1 MTRFTLDAGVQR
13 FGGVVIGG
21 SPLRLFRVT
30 TAGEDLIDR
39 LAAGDDIVDDS
50 RVIDALLDAGAI
62 HPAVDQSPFGPDD
75 VTIVTPVHET
85 SDRGLRYGSGT
96 IVVDDASPS
105 KVPDATIRFERNRGP
120 GAARNAGL
128 ALVETPL
135 VAFVDDDV
143 ELGDGWLTP
152 LLGHF
157 ADPRV
162 GLVAPRV
169 ITPDDGSPVARY
181 ELTDSPLDLGDA
193 PARIRAGSRVSYVPA
208 AALVCRTDAARS
220 IGGFDEALRFG
231 EDVDFV
237 WRLDAAGWRCRF
249 EPASRVNHPAR
260 PGWAAWI
267 MQRVTYG
274 SSTAPLARRHGR
286 ALAPVRMSGWSV
298 AAWTIAVFV
307 RPPVGVLA
315 AAGMSAGTGVA
326 LVRKLP
332 DVPPSVSF
340 RLAWLGNLAAG
351 AQLANATRRVWW
363 PVLLVAAIRSRSARR
378 ALLLSMLAARHP
390 LRLADDLAFSV
401 GVWRGML
408 HERTL
413 APFVPA
419 ITSWPGKSV
428 T

>member
-13 FGGVVIGG
+13 FGGVMIGG

-30 TAGEDLIDR
+30 AAGEDLVDR
-39 LAAGDDIVDDS
+39 LAAGGDVGDDS
-50 RVIDALLDAGAI
+50 RLVDALLDAGAI
-62 HPAVDQSPFGPDD
+62 HPAVDQGPVGPDD

-85 SDRGLRYGSGT
+85 SDRGFRYRPGT
-96 IVVDDASPS
+96 IVVDDASVS
-105 KVPDATIRFERNRGP
+105 NVPDATIRFERNRGP

-128 ALVETPL
+128 ALVDTAL

-169 ITPDDGSPVARY
+169 VTPDDGSRIAGY
-181 ELTDSPLDLGDA
+181 ERTDGPLDLGDQ
-193 PARIRAGSRVSYVPA
+193 PARIRAGTRVSYVPA
-208 AALVCRTDAARS
+208 AAIVCRTEAARS
-220 IGGFDEALRFG
+220 IGGFDEGLRFG

-237 WRLDAAGWRCRF
+237 WRLDAAGWRCRY
-249 EPASRVNHPAR
+249 EPGSHVNHPAR
-260 PGWAAWI
+260 PGWPAWTK
-267 MQRVTYG
+267 QRITYG
-274 SSTAPLARRHGR
+274 SSTAPLARRHRG

-298 AAWTIAVFV
+298 AAWAIAVFV
-307 RPPVGVLA
+307 RPPAGVLA
-315 AAGMSAGTGVA
+315 ATGVSAGTAAA

-332 DVPPSVSF
+332 DVPPKVSF

-363 PVLLVAAIRSRSARR
+363 PLLLVAAFRSRSARR
-378 ALLLSMLAARHP
+378 ALLLSMLAARDP
-390 LRLADDLAFSV
+390 VRLADDLAFSL

-408 HERTL
+408 TERTL
-413 APFVPA
+413 APLVPA
-419 ITSWPGKSV
+419 ITSWPGKSA